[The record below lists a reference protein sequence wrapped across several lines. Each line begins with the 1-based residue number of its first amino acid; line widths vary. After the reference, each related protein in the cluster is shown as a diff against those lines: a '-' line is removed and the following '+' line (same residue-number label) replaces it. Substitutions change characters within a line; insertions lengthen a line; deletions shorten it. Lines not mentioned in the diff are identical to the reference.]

1 MQGKLCKSQIIN
13 SLNLEQGGAQA
24 FTWVG
29 FYSCERNNFAKEL
42 LPRPL
47 GIAKKLIFWTP

>member
-29 FYSCERNNFAKEL
+29 FYFCERNNFAKES

-47 GIAKKLIFWTP
+47 GITKKLIF

>member
-47 GIAKKLIFWTP
+47 GIAKKLIF